1 MKKALIIFSIMMI
14 TLLCGVSVL
23 ASETDDTGVWEYQ
36 EYEGGIVL
44 TKYTGPQTDVYV
56 PSNTEVGGESLQVT
70 KLGEN
75 LFKYNTALNSATLGE
90 GITEIGASA
99 FEGATNLVCIVTPE
113 SLTTIGAKAFSGCSN
128 FNSVILYD
136 GVANIGESAFAD
148 CEKLVIYCNENSKSH
163 SYSKENNISYII
175 LNPDLSPETVTIDEI
190 SYYVGNGEVTLL
202 KCPTTKTGSV
212 VIPTEVNGFP
222 VTKIN
227 NDAFSGCASITQVSI
242 PDTVIYIGA
251 NAFYKCS
258 TLKTA
263 NIPKGLKEIPSSM
276 FSSCY
281 QLTNMEIP
289 FGVTKIGGGAFSF
302 CYQITS
308 MVLPETVTSIGNS
321 AFWYCSRLYSVNIPS
336 GVTELGEGVFYMNKF
351 SSIELPE
358 CLTTIPSNLFSD
370 CVNLK
375 SITIPDGVTL
385 IDSFAFGDCTSL
397 TEIVIPEGVTRTAY
411 CAFSGCTALKV
422 VTIPTTLTDMHNNTA
437 FSGCNAIT
445 DVYYNGSRTQWNK
458 IPSISSSVLYG
469 ANLHYKIASP
479 VTEFSL
485 AKSQMDI
492 YMGSTETLKY
502 SFTPEYPDNENI
514 IWSSSNEDILTVTDG
529 VITGVRMGTATVTAT
544 TEDGGYADSCE
555 IKVGYPRGTVGNLQW
570 YVSEDGCLY
579 IEGKGEMSTHSSS
592 TIPWANA
599 KELFDRVIIGDGV
612 TKIGNYAFYECS
624 NIKEISIPESVTVL
638 GDYCFYGCSSLASIE
653 LPEGIPGIPY
663 YAFYRCSS
671 LKSIVLPDSASYIA
685 DRGFYY
691 SGLNTIT
698 IGKGMRNIAWQ
709 AFDGCSFTKVNIVD
723 LSTWALI
730 NFEYSSS
737 NPLSRGTGM
746 LYCNDE
752 PVYDVVLPEGI
763 TKVGGAFSGYKYL
776 RSIKIPDSVTSLAN
790 NVFHNC
796 TALESVVLPSGITRI
811 PTYAFNN
818 CQSLTSIVIP
828 DSVTYMADCIFSGCT
843 SLKSVKL
850 SKNLKT
856 LKRLTFY
863 NCPKL
868 TDITLPKGLT
878 TLEESIF
885 HSCKSLKEIVVPDSV
900 TSIGETVFYQC
911 SSLES
916 VKIGSGLKT
925 IPKSTFQYCS
935 SLKNIELP
943 RSLTGI
949 GDQAFYNCSSLKSLE
964 LPDLLT
970 SIGNS
975 AFSGTNLTNIELPE
989 SLTSIGSSAFYKCQ
1003 FTDISFPGSLKTI
1016 GSNAFSHCGSL
1027 KNVMLNEG
1035 LTTISSSAFSNCTS
1049 LKKIIIPESVTSLA
1063 TNAFSGDT
1071 IILCVYSGSTAH
1083 TVCLN
1088 NNIPYF
1094 ILKKT
1099 SNPEISYGSSIS
1111 GTVTFTDGTAA
1122 SGTTVEILYD
1132 DGTVK
1137 QFRTTDSNGAYSFDY
1152 AEVGRYTIRATDTDG
1167 NTASEIVSVK
1177 RMNVFDVY
1185 LAGETD
1191 LVLKKGYTLSGTVS
1205 PATATV
1211 TLTDTDGNVISSTET
1226 TDGTF
1231 SFENVPNG
1239 TYILKAETEN
1249 GTAIK
1254 EITIFNADITGEAL
1268 TVEVIASAT
1277 ITGYVEVEDREF
1289 NRHKRNWVEV
1299 TIYNEAGIEVDS
1311 QKTSDD
1317 GSYTFK
1323 NLPLG
1328 DYSIVAETHE
1338 MRPDKHKHF
1347 DRSHKLTGF
1356 AYVEATEAKTYEN
1369 INIVLY
1375 EENDHT
1381 ATISGQIKVRGE
1393 TKDCE
1398 VILTNVFKHEIAKY
1412 ETGKNGKYTFKNI
1425 PDGLYFITA
1434 TSKSDGMGYAV
1445 VVVHGGKVYGET
1457 DIVINK
1463 PQKFYD
1469 RETKMHD
1476 DIPQCANR
1484 EDALKHRDRIAE
1496 EKRYYDGL
1504 SEKEKKHFSKEYVE
1518 RLNRLC
1524 KWIADSSYSSS
1535 GDVEGRIENEGTII
1549 SGDELD
1555 SEEKIELILNITKT
1569 NKHDIPDDGIKTRE
1583 DFEQQ
1588 SINDHAKGK
1597 HVANYYDITL
1607 TKNGKPISN
1616 VRKHTDTTGKLRIT
1630 MDIPEEYRGHKHY
1643 SFIHM
1648 HKGEAITL
1656 VDLDDNPNTVTF
1668 EVDKFSTFALAYSD
1682 VELVGEVEETI
1693 YPANITYDAETGKI
1707 SVSSTEDGTLYI
1719 ATYNGTDFEGV
1730 VSYAITANATAEDYD
1745 FNSNQAAFLW
1755 NENLEPLCEKFTIEN

>member
-1 MKKALIIFSIMMI
+1 
-14 TLLCGVSVL
+14 
-23 ASETDDTGVWEYQ
+23 
-36 EYEGGIVL
+36 
-44 TKYTGPQTDVYV
+44 
-56 PSNTEVGGESLQVT
+56 
-70 KLGEN
+70 
-75 LFKYNTALNSATLGE
+75 
-90 GITEIGASA
+90 
-99 FEGATNLVCIVTPE
+99 
-113 SLTTIGAKAFSGCSN
+113 
-128 FNSVILYD
+128 
-136 GVANIGESAFAD
+136 
-148 CEKLVIYCNENSKSH
+148 
-163 SYSKENNISYII
+163 
-175 LNPDLSPETVTIDEI
+175 
-190 SYYVGNGEVTLL
+190 
-202 KCPTTKTGSV
+202 
-212 VIPTEVNGFP
+212 
-222 VTKIN
+222 
-227 NDAFSGCASITQVSI
+227 
-242 PDTVIYIGA
+242 
-251 NAFYKCS
+251 
-258 TLKTA
+258 
-263 NIPKGLKEIPSSM
+263 
-276 FSSCY
+276 
-281 QLTNMEIP
+281 
-289 FGVTKIGGGAFSF
+289 
-302 CYQITS
+302 
-308 MVLPETVTSIGNS
+308 
-321 AFWYCSRLYSVNIPS
+321 
-336 GVTELGEGVFYMNKF
+336 
-351 SSIELPE
+351 
-358 CLTTIPSNLFSD
+358 
-370 CVNLK
+370 
-375 SITIPDGVTL
+375 
-385 IDSFAFGDCTSL
+385 
-397 TEIVIPEGVTRTAY
+397 
-411 CAFSGCTALKV
+411 
-422 VTIPTTLTDMHNNTA
+422 MHNNTA

-458 IPSISSSVLYG
+458 IPNISSSVLYG

-479 VTEFSL
+479 VTGFSL

-544 TEDGGYADSCE
+544 TEDGGYTDSCE

-868 TDITLPKGLT
+868 TDITLPEGLT

-964 LPDLLT
+964 LPDSLT

-975 AFSGTNLTNIELPE
+975 AFSGTTLTNIDLPG
-989 SLTSIGSSAFYKCQ
+989 SLTSIGSSAFHKCQ
-1003 FTDISFPGSLKTI
+1003 FTDISFPSSLKTI
-1016 GSNAFSHCGSL
+1016 GSNAFSQCGSL
-1027 KNVMLNEG
+1027 KNVMLNDG
-1035 LTTISSSAFSNCTS
+1035 LTTINSSAFSNCTS

-1099 SNPEISYGSSIS
+1099 SNPEISYGTGIS
-1111 GTVTFTDGTAA
+1111 GIVTYTDGTPA
-1122 SGTTVEILYD
+1122 SKISVEILYD

-1137 QFRTTDSNGAYSFDY
+1137 QLRTTDSNGAYSFDY

-1167 NTASEIVSVK
+1167 NTASESVSVK

-1205 PATATV
+1205 PSTAMV
-1211 TLTDTDGNVISSTET
+1211 TLADTDGNVVKSVET
-1226 TDGTF
+1226 TNGTF
-1231 SFENVPNG
+1231 TFTDIPRG
-1239 TYILKAETEN
+1239 LYIVKAENEN
-1249 GTAIK
+1249 GSATT
-1254 EITIFNADITGEAL
+1254 EIYVSNEDVKDIFLEIQSQ
-1268 TVEVIASAT
+1268 SAT
-1277 ITGYVEVEDREF
+1277 ITGYTKIENRDGTYSAKIWINVDLIDDNGNVVASTKTDAEGKYIF
-1289 NRHKRNWVEV
+1289 NNV
-1299 TIYNEAGIEVDS
+1299 AA
-1311 QKTSDD
+1311 
-1317 GSYTFK
+1317 GSY
-1323 NLPLG
+1323 N
-1328 DYSIVAETHE
+1328 IVATTTE
-1338 MRPDKHKHF
+1338 MRPDLVGGF
-1347 DRSHKLTGF
+1347 DKIHELKGYGHIDVTEFITYTVDTSILREDKVNLTSVSGKVTTN
-1356 AYVEATEAKTYEN
+1356 AGGYVYISDESGNQISYCKTT
-1369 INIVLY
+1369 
-1375 EENDHT
+1375 ND
-1381 ATISGQIKVRGE
+1381 
-1393 TKDCE
+1393 
-1398 VILTNVFKHEIAKY
+1398 
-1412 ETGKNGKYTFKNI
+1412 GKFSFINI
-1425 PDGLYFITA
+1425 PDGVYSITA
-1434 TSKSDGMGYAV
+1434 VTNDNGMGFEMISIENSV
-1445 VVVHGGKVYGET
+1445 VYGNT
-1457 DIVINK
+1457 NIKAIK
-1463 PQKFYD
+1463 
-1469 RETKMHD
+1469 
-1476 DIPQCANR
+1476 ANNV
-1484 EDALKHRDRIAE
+1484 
-1496 EKRYYDGL
+1496 KRYEEIL
-1504 SEKEKKHFSKEYVE
+1504 
-1518 RLNRLC
+1518 
-1524 KWIADSSYSSS
+1524 
-1535 GDVEGRIENEGTII
+1535 
-1549 SGDELD
+1549 
-1555 SEEKIELILNITKT
+1555 EKI
-1569 NKHDIPDDGIKTRE
+1569 PDEIDSG
-1583 DFEQQ
+1583 
-1588 SINDHAKGK
+1588 S
-1597 HVANYYDITL
+1597 ANYYKTYILEAKRIYDALSTKDQKQVSQILLDKLNYYINFYSKSSLSAPESVTVENEESIISQDEIESEKSVEFVLTIVEAAVSDVDEDGITTDKEYETEKIKDKKGKDKKIAKYYDISFS
-1607 TKNGKPISN
+1607 KNGKNISN
-1616 VRKHTDTTGKLRIT
+1616 IQKQTETNGKLRIT

-1648 HKGEAITL
+1648 HKGEAVTL
-1656 VDLDDNPNTVTF
+1656 VDLDDDPNTVTF

-1682 VELVGEVEETI
+1682 VELVGDVEETI
-1693 YPANITYDAETGKI
+1693 YPANITYNAETGKI
-1707 SVSSTEDGTLYI
+1707 VVSSTEDGTLYI

-1730 VSYAITANATAEDYD
+1730 VSYTITANATATEYD

-1755 NENLEPLCEKFTIEN
+1755 NGNLEPLCEKFTIEN